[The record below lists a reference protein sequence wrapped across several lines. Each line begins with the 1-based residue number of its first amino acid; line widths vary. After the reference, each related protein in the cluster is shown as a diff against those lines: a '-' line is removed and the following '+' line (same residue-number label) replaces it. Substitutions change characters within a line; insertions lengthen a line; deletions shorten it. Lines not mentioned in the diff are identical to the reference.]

1 MQLPNPRNG
10 TNETHKSD
18 LVAGNGPAA
27 AHNCTFAR
35 HVQRLLCPRT
45 YNYGW
50 VLVIYGTNLNLSLVH
65 LNFIYKLLTIFSTIF
80 HF

>member
-35 HVQRLLCPRT
+35 HM
-45 YNYGW
+45 YNGCYARGPIITVVFW
-50 VLVIYGTNLNLSLVH
+50 SFTVPI
-65 LNFIYKLLTIFSTIF
+65 
-80 HF
+80 